1 MCYCNDAETEYKDER
16 QGNQIMTGGGNGLN
30 KERAATNTRR
40 SQNATRRAGSCM
52 GMNNRAGSS
61 SQEEV
66 MGQKLNLELIRLQN
80 EVLRSHWCEG
90 RLLVYCL
97 VHLV

>member
-16 QGNQIMTGGGNGLN
+16 QGNQVMTGGGNGLN

-52 GMNNRAGSS
+52 GMNNRAG
-61 SQEEV
+61 
-66 MGQKLNLELIRLQN
+66 
-80 EVLRSHWCEG
+80 
-90 RLLVYCL
+90 
-97 VHLV
+97 